1 MTKVHVTAALEPA
14 ASGIDLSTIDPRSTP
29 GFAGN
34 KRDGVRELADGN
46 AELSSLQEKLF
57 AESTAGGT
65 RSLLLVLQAMDTA
78 GKGGIVQHV
87 FAGTSPHGLRTVA
100 FKAPTEEEKQ
110 HDFLW
115 RIRKELPE
123 AGHVGVFDRS
133 HYEDVL
139 VHRVRSLSTPVEI
152 ENRYGQINDF
162 EAEVAASG
170 TAIIKVMLH
179 ISPEEQK
186 KRLAA
191 RLNTPDKQWKFN
203 PGDLDDRALWPAF
216 QEAYQIAIS
225 RTSTADAPWFVVPAD
240 HKWYARV
247 AVQRLVTERLRGMNL
262 AWPAPDYDVEEQKA
276 RLKAE

>member
-1 MTKVHVTAALEPA
+1 MTKVHVTAALQPA
-14 ASGIDLSTIDPRSTP
+14 ASTIDLAAIDTRSTP

-34 KRDGVRELADGN
+34 KSDGERELAAGT
-46 AELSSLQEKLF
+46 AELSELQEKLF

-87 FAGTSPHGLRTVA
+87 FAGTSPHGLRAVA

-115 RIRKELPE
+115 RIRRELP
-123 AGHVGVFDRS
+123 APGHVAVFDRS

-152 ENRYGQINDF
+152 EKRYGQITDF
-162 EAEVAASG
+162 EAELAASG
-170 TAIIKVMLH
+170 TAVIKVMLH
-179 ISPEEQK
+179 ISPGEQK
-186 KRLAA
+186 ERLTA

-240 HKWYARV
+240 RKWYARV
-247 AVQRLVTERLRGMNL
+247 AVQRLVTERLRAMNL
-262 AWPAPDYDVEEQKA
+262 AWPAPDYNVDEQKA
-276 RLKAE
+276 RLAAD